1 MTHDYVKTTVRD
13 LLYRYEQ
20 NKIKL
25 DLCFQRIACWVK
37 ESKIEYLTGILNGGG
52 AGTFIL
58 ADAKNSRLDTQDNY
72 LKSVRDDG
80 FDYVSIDGNN
90 RTVALHEFIMNE
102 VPARLSR
109 KNKTLVRFN
118 QLTEEEQQAF
128 LDAPLVISTF
138 WDITLQECS
147 DEFISHN
154 QSQKLS
160 NQEHRN
166 ALGYPICKEVRELE
180 LAKRS
185 YLKDFTFLADNKER
199 KNDEQI
205 LEAICLQDSPIYPTN
220 KKRKDDLW
228 DWCSTGIHYD
238 TSFLDETLNLIPEIC
253 HLSKRRG
260 RKNSLITDFFIIR
273 GILKRRNLLGN
284 SEFYKTFVD
293 RREYFL
299 DNKHL
304 TWNTGKVEVN
314 YSEFA
319 KQSNRSDY
327 FKTKY
332 DILLGIVNNYYN
344 TSLVA

>member
-37 ESKIEYLTGILNGGG
+37 KSKIGYLTGILNGGG

-58 ADAKNSRLDTQDNY
+58 ADAKNSSLDTQDNY
-72 LKSVRDDG
+72 LKNVRDDG

-90 RTVALHEFIMNE
+90 RTVALHEFVNNK
-102 VPARLSR
+102 VPARLTK
-109 KNKTLVRFN
+109 KNNILVRFN
-118 QLTEEEQQAF
+118 ELTEEEQQAF

-138 WDITLQECS
+138 WDITLKECS
-147 DEFISHN
+147 EEFLSHN
-154 QSQKLS
+154 QSKELS

-185 YLKDFTFLADNKER
+185 YLEDYTFLVDNKER

-205 LEAICLQDSPIYPTN
+205 LEALCLQDSPSTPTK
-220 KKRKDDLW
+220 KKRKDDFW
-228 DWCSTGIHYD
+228 DWCKSGIHYD
-238 TSFLDETLNLIPEIC
+238 TFFLDETLNLIPEIC
-253 HLSKRRG
+253 RLSKRRG

-273 GILKRRNLLGN
+273 GILKKHNLLGN

-304 TWNTGKVEVN
+304 TWNTGTVEIN

-332 DILLGIVNNYYN
+332 DILLGIVDNYYN
-344 TSLVA
+344 ISLVA